1 MSVKDSLLNKC
12 AEKRGLMQKNYRL
25 FNQKRVFHSDGPF
38 MTYLFLSLN
47 IIVYLITLWR
57 FGTTE
62 NTYVL
67 LLMGAKFSPLII
79 AEQQWWRLLSAA
91 FLHIGIQH
99 LIMNGITLYFLGQ
112 ELERIMGHWR
122 FTLVYFIAAIGGNVF
137 SFAFSDSVSAGAS
150 TALFGMFA
158 SIIVL
163 SKMYPR
169 VHALKQ
175 RASTY
180 TILIV
185 LNVLN
190 GLIMPGI
197 DNWGHFGGAI
207 YGAIATLV
215 VGLAIKSETS
225 KKERLLALVI
235 GVILTVLLI
244 MYGIHQYS

>member
-1 MSVKDSLLNKC
+1 
-12 AEKRGLMQKNYRL
+12 MQNIFRL
-25 FNQKRVFHSDGPF
+25 FNNKKVSLSDKPF
-38 MTYLFLSLN
+38 MTYFFLGLN

-62 NTYVL
+62 NTYAL
-67 LLMGAKFSPLII
+67 ILMGAKYSPLII
-79 AEQQWWRLLSAA
+79 ADQEWWRLLSAA
-91 FLHIGIQH
+91 FLHIGAQH
-99 LIMNGITLYFLGQ
+99 IIMNGITLYFLGQ

-122 FTLVYFIAAIGGNVF
+122 FTIVYLVAAIGGNIF

-158 SIIVL
+158 SMIVL

-169 VHALKQ
+169 VHALQQ
-175 RASTY
+175 RATTY

-185 LNVLN
+185 LNVVN
-190 GLIMPGI
+190 GFLIPGI

-207 YGAIATLV
+207 YGAIATLI
-215 VGLAIKSETS
+215 VGLAIQSEIS

>member
-1 MSVKDSLLNKC
+1 MQRKYQQF
-12 AEKRGLMQKNYRL
+12 KR
-25 FNQKRVFHSDGPF
+25 KRVSLSDKPF
-38 MTYLFLSLN
+38 MTYSFLGIN
-47 IIVYLITLWR
+47 IIVYLFTLWR

-62 NTYVL
+62 NTFAL

-99 LIMNGITLYFLGQ
+99 LIMNGISLYFLGQ
-112 ELERIMGHWR
+112 DLEKIMGHWR
-122 FTLVYFIAAIGGNVF
+122 FTVVYLIAAIGGNIF

-150 TALFGMFA
+150 TAIFGMFA

-163 SKMYPR
+163 SRMYPR
-169 VHALKQ
+169 VYALQQ
-175 RASTY
+175 RATTY
-180 TILIV
+180 TILIA
-185 LNVLN
+185 LNVVN
-190 GLIMPGI
+190 GLLTPGI

-225 KKERLLALVI
+225 RKERILALVI
-235 GVILTVLLI
+235 GVALPVLLI

>member
-1 MSVKDSLLNKC
+1 MHNFFRLAKQ
-12 AEKRGLMQKNYRL
+12 KRGS
-25 FNQKRVFHSDGPF
+25 FSDKPF
-38 MTYLFLSLN
+38 MMYFFLVLN
-47 IIVYLITLWR
+47 ILVFLVTLWR

-62 NTYVL
+62 NTYAL

-91 FLHIGIQH
+91 FIHIGIQH

-122 FTLVYFIAAIGGNVF
+122 FTMVYLIAAIGGNVF
-137 SFAFSDSVSAGAS
+137 SFAFSPSVSAGAS

-169 VHALKQ
+169 VHALQQ

-180 TILIV
+180 TVLII
-185 LNVLN
+185 LNVVN
-190 GLIMPGI
+190 GLLMPGI

-207 YGAIATLV
+207 YGAIATLI

>member
-1 MSVKDSLLNKC
+1 MRNK
-12 AEKRGLMQKNYRL
+12 Y
-25 FNQKRVFHSDGPF
+25 RVFKQRGVSLADKPF
-38 MTYLFLSLN
+38 VTYLFLGIN
-47 IIVYLITLWR
+47 ITVYLVTLWR

-62 NTYVL
+62 NTLAL
-67 LLMGAKFSPLII
+67 LFMGAKFSPLII
-79 AEQQWWRLLSAA
+79 AEQQWWRLLTAA
-91 FLHIGIQH
+91 FLHIGSQH

-112 ELERIMGHWR
+112 ELENIMGHWR
-122 FTLVYFIAAIGGNVF
+122 FTLVYLIAAIGGNIF
-137 SFAFSDSVSAGAS
+137 SFAFSPSVSAGAS

-169 VHALKQ
+169 VYALRQ

-180 TILIV
+180 TVLIV
-185 LNVLN
+185 LNVIN
-190 GLIMPGI
+190 GLLVPGI

-207 YGAIATLV
+207 YGALATLI
-215 VGLAIKSETS
+215 VGLSVKSATS

>member
-1 MSVKDSLLNKC
+1 
-12 AEKRGLMQKNYRL
+12 MQNIFRL
-25 FNQKRVFHSDGPF
+25 FNNKKVSLSDKPF
-38 MTYLFLSLN
+38 MTYFFLGLN

-62 NTYVL
+62 NTYAL
-67 LLMGAKFSPLII
+67 ILMGAKYSPLII
-79 AEQQWWRLLSAA
+79 ADQEWWRLLSAA
-91 FLHIGIQH
+91 FLHIGAQH
-99 LIMNGITLYFLGQ
+99 IIMNGITLYFLGQ

-122 FTLVYFIAAIGGNVF
+122 FTIVYLVAAIGGNIF

-158 SIIVL
+158 SMIVL

-169 VHALKQ
+169 VHSLQQ
-175 RASTY
+175 RATTY

-185 LNVLN
+185 LNVVN
-190 GLIMPGI
+190 GFLIPGI

-207 YGAIATLV
+207 YGAIATLI
-215 VGLAIKSETS
+215 VGLAIQSEIS